1 MSWGDRGLFMSAAI
15 QLYLW
20 LLDLLGE
27 ESYNELSAATTGSV
41 KVYGNLYSWRGHR
54 CTNPGNE
61 KKVDMNNPLSPQ
73 LIEHQKDH
81 DIWSWKSCLG
91 TGTYFHNSSDVSKV
105 ERVIGG
111 QPNMFCFS
119 KVCLMPNIQVFKR
132 SHTFIINIYIMH
144 IFMKHWKAD
153 LILLIMKVQCEWRV
167 WKYQSGNQKH
177 RHLFHSKNICPLLT
191 EK

>member
-1 MSWGDRGLFMSAAI
+1 MVMSFIAWGSRSTRIKPPTCRRYITWYWNEYTSPWVNSTTMRSRSRRPLQIATSWISYWCLSLLAAI

-27 ESYNELSAATTGSV
+27 ESYNELSAATTGPV

-91 TGTYFHNSSDVSKV
+91 TGNNVAV
-105 ERVIGG
+105 A
-111 QPNMFCFS
+111 C
-119 KVCLMPNIQVFKR
+119 
-132 SHTFIINIYIMH
+132 
-144 IFMKHWKAD
+144 
-153 LILLIMKVQCEWRV
+153 
-167 WKYQSGNQKH
+167 
-177 RHLFHSKNICPLLT
+177 
-191 EK
+191 